1 MLETSR
7 SQAERA
13 VDAQQSDEND
23 KVREED
29 KTIAYFDLSKDPTIF
44 EGDGNE
50 DYQYDMYRHMRAA
63 ALCGDPMTDIN
74 LGPNVTA
81 ASSKKNSKM
90 KSNARKTEV
99 KDDNVSKDVW
109 KYHHSITN
117 LVWLHFILYK
127 MAEQIEN
134 WPSYEQNPDDQ
145 TWEHAMELEKR
156 LGVLQGVLDWEGMRE
171 AEVRS
176 AVQLVEW
183 AAKEGWLDESDVV
196 GGTAVLKNGRRDRKG
211 RARRIMV
218 EDRVIG

>member
-1 MLETSR
+1 M
-7 SQAERA
+7 
-13 VDAQQSDEND
+13 VDEQQSHETD
-23 KVREED
+23 KAREED
-29 KTIAYFDLSKDPTIF
+29 KSIAYFDLSKDPTIF

-74 LGPNVTA
+74 LGLNVTG
-81 ASSKKNSKM
+81 ASSKKGSKM
-90 KSNARKTEV
+90 KSNARKAEIE
-99 KDDNVSKDVW
+99 DDNVSKDVW
-109 KYHHSITN
+109 KCHHSITN

-127 MAEQIEN
+127 MVEQIEI
-134 WPSYEQNPDDQ
+134 WPSYEQNPHYQ
-145 TWEHAMELEKR
+145 MWEHAVELEKR
-156 LGVLQGVLDWEGMRE
+156 LDVLQGVLDLEGMRE

-196 GGTAVLKNGRRDRKG
+196 GGTAMLKNGRSDRKG
-211 RARRIMV
+211 RARRIKV